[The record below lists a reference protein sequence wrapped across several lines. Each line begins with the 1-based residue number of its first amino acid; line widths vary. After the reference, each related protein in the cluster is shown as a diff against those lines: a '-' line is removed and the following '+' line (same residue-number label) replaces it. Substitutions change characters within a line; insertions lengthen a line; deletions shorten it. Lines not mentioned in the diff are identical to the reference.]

1 MAFAQRQLNEVWP
14 LLEISYTT
22 ATVSPGSVTSAT
34 PVSVTAACSLGTPLG
49 GSTSAATF
57 TLGDQLEVITPAS
70 VATNGLVVVAAPT
83 ATVGTAQ
90 ITFINYTGSS
100 VTPVA
105 GIYKIVAKRQAA
117 NIVS

>member
-1 MAFAQRQLNEVWP
+1 MFQQRQMNEVWP
-14 LLEISYTT
+14 LVEESYSTSN
-22 ATVSPGSVTSAT
+22 VSPGAVTSAT

-49 GSTSAATF
+49 GGTSAATF
-57 TLGDQLEVITPAS
+57 ALGDTLEVVPPSGA
-70 VATNGLVVVAAPT
+70 ATNGLVVVAAPT

-105 GIYKIVAKRQAA
+105 SIYKIIAKRQVA
-117 NIVS
+117 NVVV